1 MFTGLIQTIGRVT
14 AARAAGQG
22 RELEIEAPGLG
33 TELAV
38 GESVSVAGA
47 CQTATA
53 VAGARF
59 RCFVMGETLRA
70 TTLGHLRIGDAVN
83 LERALRAD
91 GRLGGHFVTGH
102 VDGVGR
108 IEALVAES
116 GWTRLVLSMAPEL
129 ASQLVPKG
137 SLAVDGVS
145 LTLGPEL
152 APGGCELFLIPHTLS
167 STTLGAAKP
176 GDSVN
181 LELDVLGKYVLAYL
195 ERGEAQDARLRRLL
209 AAHGFAKGGT
219 S

>member
-70 TTLGHLRIGDAVN
+70 TTLGRLRIGDAVN

-108 IEALVAES
+108 IEARVEQG
-116 GWTRLVLSMAPEL
+116 GWTRLALSMAPAL
-129 ASQLVPKG
+129 AAQLVPKG

-145 LTLGPEL
+145 LTVGPEIRRE
-152 APGGCELFLIPHTLS
+152 GCDIFVIPHTLAA
-167 STTLGAAKP
+167 TTLGGARA
-176 GDSVN
+176 GDRVN
-181 LELDVLGKYVLAYL
+181 LELDILGKYVLAYL
-195 ERGEAQDARLRRLL
+195 ERGEAKDERLRRLL
-209 AAHGFAKGGT
+209 AEHGFAKGET
-219 S
+219 A